1 MLAVSAAALLIL
13 GAIWF
18 YQSGQTSKGNEIKI
32 EQLQQENEIK
42 NEVIE
47 TKNFQQKLISK
58 PALSVDLAAR
68 DRWVLKLWEE
78 SAKTN

>member
-1 MLAVSAAALLIL
+1 MLAVSAAATLIL
-13 GAIWF
+13 CAIWF
-18 YQSGQTSKGNEIKI
+18 YNHGQTTKGNEIKI